1 MQPFTLGR
9 QAAIASG
16 PGTAKQV
23 GTLCAELMGGPS
35 HVLLIADPALVALH
49 VLAPVEVSL
58 REAGHTVTIFSGL
71 TSDPKESA
79 VDSAVALARDV
90 KADCVV
96 AAGGGAALDVGKLAA
111 ALIDASGA
119 CADYRLSAR
128 PMPFRKRGLI
138 CIPTT
143 AGTGA
148 ETTATSIIS
157 DPDGVKNWF
166 NGPSLRADI
175 AILDPELT
183 VSLPPFWT
191 FYTGLDALVHAIES
205 RTNRYRFDENDRQAE
220 RAIAL
225 VAANLERAVADPGDL
240 NARGAMLHGA
250 ALAGASISNTGC
262 AIAHNIGHA
271 LGSLAAIPHGR
282 AVSVSMV
289 KTLDWSMEVN
299 RDAYASVATLLGV
312 GDENGIAA
320 WCENVAARCGQSLEL
335 SAVERAAVSGDAL
348 AEAMVEPAN
357 IAMLHS
363 TARDASQAEIRE
375 LAHAVVG

>member
-9 QAAIASG
+9 QAAIVSG
-16 PGTAKQV
+16 PGTAAQV
-23 GTLCAELMGGPS
+23 GSLCEELMGGPCR
-35 HVLLIADPALVALH
+35 VLLIADPALVALQ
-49 VLAPVEVSL
+49 VLAPVETAL
-58 REAGHTVTIFSGL
+58 RDAGHFVATFSGL

-79 VDSAVALARDV
+79 VDGAVARARSM

-111 ALIDASGA
+111 ALIAA
-119 CADYRLSAR
+119 QARCADYRLAACA
-128 PMPFRKRGLI
+128 MPFRKHGLI

-157 DPDGVKNWF
+157 DPAGVKNWF

-175 AILDPELT
+175 AILDPQLT

-225 VAANLERAVADPGDL
+225 VADNLERAVTEPNDL
-240 NARGAMLHGA
+240 SARGAMLHGA

-282 AVSVSMV
+282 AVSAALV
-289 KTLDWSMEVN
+289 KTLDWSMTVN
-299 RDAYASVATLLGV
+299 REAYGAIAPLLGIS
-312 GDENGIAA
+312 DERGIAT
-320 WCENVAARCGQSLEL
+320 WCNTVAERCGQSLDLTAE
-335 SAVERAAVSGDAL
+335 ERSAVSGDAL
-348 AEAMVEPAN
+348 AAAMVDPAN

-363 TARDASQAEIRE
+363 TARDATDADIRD

>member
-16 PGTAKQV
+16 PGTAGQV
-23 GTLCAELMGGPS
+23 GHLCDELMGGPCR
-35 HVLLIADPALVALH
+35 VMLIADPALVALH
-49 VLAPVEVSL
+49 VLAPVEAAL
-58 REAGHTVTIFSGL
+58 IEAGHSVTIFSGL

-79 VDSAVALARDV
+79 VDAAVAQGRDV

-111 ALIDASGA
+111 ALIDAPGT

-191 FYTGLDALVHAIES
+191 FYTGLDALVHAVES
-205 RTNRYRFDENDRQAE
+205 RTNRYRFEENDRQAE

-225 VAANLERAVADPGDL
+225 VAGNLERAVTDPDDL
-240 NARGAMLHGA
+240 DARGAMLYGA

-282 AVSVSMV
+282 AVSVSLV

-299 RDAYASVATLLGV
+299 REGYVTVAGLLGMS
-312 GDENGIAA
+312 DENGIAD
-320 WCENVAARCGQSLEL
+320 WCETVAAQCGQSLDL
-335 SAVERAAVSGDAL
+335 SQEEKAAVTGDRL
-348 AEAMVEPAN
+348 ADAMVEPAN

-363 TARDASQAEIRE
+363 TARDASKADIRA

>member
-9 QAAIASG
+9 QAALVSG
-16 PGTAKQV
+16 PGTSAQV
-23 GTLCAELMGGPS
+23 GSLCADLMGGPCR
-35 HVLLIADPALVALH
+35 VLLIADPALVALQ
-49 VLAPVEVSL
+49 VLAPVEASL
-58 REAGHTVTIFSGL
+58 KEAGHTVTVFSGL

-79 VDSAVALARDV
+79 VDAAVAQARDV

-96 AAGGGAALDVGKLAA
+96 AAGGGASLDVGKLAA
-111 ALIDASGA
+111 ALIDAPGS

-128 PMPFRKRGLI
+128 PMPFRKHGLI

-183 VSLPPFWT
+183 ASLPPFWT
-191 FYTGLDALVHAIES
+191 FYTGLDALVHAVES
-205 RTNRYRFDENDRQAE
+205 RTNRYRFAENDMQAE
-220 RAIAL
+220 RAIGL
-225 VAANLERAVADPGDL
+225 VAANLERAVTQPHDL
-240 NARGAMLHGA
+240 EARGAMLHGA

-282 AVSVSMV
+282 AVSVSLV
-289 KTLDWSMEVN
+289 KTLDWSMGVN
-299 RDAYASVATLLGV
+299 RDAYTSVAGLLGID
-312 GDENGIAA
+312 DETGIAD
-320 WCENVAARCGQSLEL
+320 WCETVADRCGQSLDLLPE
-335 SAVERAAVSGDAL
+335 ERAGISGDRL

-363 TARDASQAEIRE
+363 TARDASAADIRD
-375 LAHAVVG
+375 LAYAVVG